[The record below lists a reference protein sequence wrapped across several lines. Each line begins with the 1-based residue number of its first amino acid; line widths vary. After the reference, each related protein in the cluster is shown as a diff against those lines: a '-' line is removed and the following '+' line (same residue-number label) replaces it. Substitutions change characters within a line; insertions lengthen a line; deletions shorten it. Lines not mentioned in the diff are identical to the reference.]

1 DAVGNYGSR
10 AHVEKDGDVDAD
22 VVAAVGERYAGHGP
36 HGDVLALDL
45 CVVVV
50 IIVPAPGLP
59 RGPQSQAKWDQ
70 PEVRDGPRGQEGSR
84 AQGDEHSDAED
95 ADEAKI
101 LAGQNACG
109 GSALACSAGEK
120 QRQDDD
126 VVDIGG
132 NEQADRLQGRGQ
144 DHACTSVA

>member
-1 DAVGNYGSR
+1 
-10 AHVEKDGDVDAD
+10 GDVNAD
-22 VVAAVGERYAGHGP
+22 VVSTVGEGYAGHGP

-45 CVVVV
+45 CIVV

-59 RGPQSQAKWDQ
+59 RGPQSQAQWDQ
-70 PEVRDGPRGQEGSR
+70 PEVRDGLRGQEDSR
-84 AQGDEHSDAED
+84 AQGDEHSHAED
-95 ADEAKI
+95 AGEPEI